1 MNWLLMYERV
11 RERGESFIHPIR
23 KTKFILTTKKEKNQ
37 KKKPKEVKSKE
48 NSIDIELTHII
59 QRQL

>member
-23 KTKFILTTKKEKNQ
+23 KTKFILTTKKK
-37 KKKPKEVKSKE
+37 KPKKPKEVKSKE